1 MNLKSEEIVEHHN
14 VSSFAAA
21 HVKRELKRLAK
32 IEDPPKE
39 KQYYGIDI
47 NKYCQRKD
55 LKEGVRMDNFTIIYK
70 ILKALEQAMD
80 YDEFDVNKISHTRL
94 NITYQRWEKILIML
108 SKSGYIEGVA
118 YDQCGSDYCPH
129 IEEPIS
135 PVITL
140 KGLEY
145 LSDNSLMKKAAN
157 ILKGIKE
164 TVPGL

>member
-1 MNLKSEEIVEHHN
+1 MNIMVILKKHNKNKNNISADYYPEGRSEKGFMSMNLKSEEIVEHHN

-94 NITYQRWEKILIML
+94 NITYQRWEK
-108 SKSGYIEGVA
+108 S
-118 YDQCGSDYCPH
+118 
-129 IEEPIS
+129 
-135 PVITL
+135 
-140 KGLEY
+140 
-145 LSDNSLMKKAAN
+145 
-157 ILKGIKE
+157 
-164 TVPGL
+164 

>member
-1 MNLKSEEIVEHHN
+1 
-14 VSSFAAA
+14 
-21 HVKRELKRLAK
+21 
-32 IEDPPKE
+32 
-39 KQYYGIDI
+39 
-47 NKYCQRKD
+47 
-55 LKEGVRMDNFTIIYK
+55 MDNFTIIYK
-70 ILKALEQAMD
+70 ILRALEQAMD